1 MDALEAGALEERGEI
16 LRAWESPDARRQVR
30 VGLTAGEHAARE
42 RHEHVEP
49 EPEERPED
57 ALRPRDLE
65 NRELAAGPQHARELL
80 QAAFEIREVPHAEA
94 DRRGVEVAVRK
105 RKRERV
111 TLHPFD
117 RARLLASALEHLR
130 REVERDDATAAPLG
144 LDGEI
149 ARSAAR
155 VEHAVSRPYHRV
167 HGELAPP
174 LIEAGRHHAV
184 HDVVHGSDAIEHPAH
199 RLGLEPSGLVGHAGW
214 PQRSTSAL
222 SIPI

>member
-1 MDALEAGALEERGEI
+1 MDVLEAGALEERGEI
-16 LRAWESPDARRQVR
+16 LRAWEAPNARREVR
-30 VGLTAGEHAARE
+30 VGLATGKHTARE

-80 QAAFEIREVPHAEA
+80 QSAFEIREVPHAEA
-94 DRRGVEVAVRK
+94 DRRCVEVAFGK

-111 TLHPFD
+111 ALHPFD

-130 REVERDDATAAPLG
+130 REVERDDATAATLS

-149 ARSAAR
+149 TRSAAR
-155 VEHAVSRPYHRV
+155 VENAISRPYHGV
-167 HGELAPP
+167 HGELAPA

-184 HDVVHGSDAIEHPAH
+184 HDVVDGSDPIEHPAH
-199 RLGLEPSGLVGHAGW
+199 RLGLEPSGLVGHSGC
-214 PQRSTSAL
+214 PQRLTSAL